1 MRLHLIFLP
10 PLKEILRKW
19 EKQGVS
25 GNTLLWLRLPEKFRW
40 GSFFFVGQTLISSE
54 WTGNF
59 GPNIGAAWQRDSISH
74 LQLAFGKSPLTLV
87 LLKDRNERLVC
98 SVSFCHPAQM
108 LLLWTG
114 MTLLLSSVDA
124 VGRVGEASAE
134 NAYCRLKST
143 SFWVTQISLFWHKHP
158 ATERKRKEVLIGCNK
173 LFIIVEKNNQLLPFI
188 VK

>member
-10 PLKEILRKW
+10 PLKQILRKW
-19 EKQGVS
+19 EKQGGS
-25 GNTLLWLRLPEKFRW
+25 GNMLLWLRLPEKFRW
-40 GSFFFVGQTLISSE
+40 GSFFFVGQTLISLE

-114 MTLLLSSVDA
+114 MTLLLSSADA

-143 SFWVTQISLFWHKHP
+143 SFWVNSDLLVLAQAPCH
-158 ATERKRKEVLIGCNK
+158 RKEK
-173 LFIIVEKNNQLLPFI
+173 ERSSDRM
-188 VK
+188 